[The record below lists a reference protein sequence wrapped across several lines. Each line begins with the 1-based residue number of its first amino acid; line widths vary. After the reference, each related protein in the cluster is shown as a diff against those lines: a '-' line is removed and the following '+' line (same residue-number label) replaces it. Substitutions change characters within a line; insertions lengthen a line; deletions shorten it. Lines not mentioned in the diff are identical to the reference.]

1 MFALDEESSELLI
14 VSDSDKDLNREG
26 MWSMILPQPLRTD
39 YGSVSKLPHRD
50 YVVLIF
56 TERGV
61 SSGDQL
67 FIKSL
72 WEYCVAVLNV

>member
-26 MWSMILPQPLRTD
+26 MWSMILPQPLRAD
-39 YGSVSKLPHRD
+39 YGSVSELPHRD